1 MPIQHA
7 MIATFGLLA
16 ILTSSW
22 PGSGQ
27 EPSVPLPAGEHRLR
41 FQQRD
46 GLIYIKARVNG
57 KGTTLLL
64 DTGSTVTLLSRR
76 LVSTLSGDSRVTIN
90 LAKGSVSA
98 FNLSVGLILGD
109 SDSRE
114 RQCSFRKNAFVGD
127 FQFAD
132 AEGLLG
138 NDVLSL
144 FKSVT
149 FDFKSSTLILEDR

>member
-1 MPIQHA
+1 MPFRCA
-7 MIATFGLLA
+7 SIAAFGSLA
-16 ILTSSW
+16 ILSLWW
-22 PGSGQ
+22 PAFGQ
-27 EPSVPLPAGEHRLR
+27 EPALSPRAGEHRLP

-57 KGTTLLL
+57 KGTILLL
-64 DTGSTVTLLSRR
+64 DTGSTATLFSRR
-76 LVSTLSGDSRVTIN
+76 LVSPLDADPRVTIN
-90 LAKGSVSA
+90 MAKGSVSA
-98 FNLSVGLILGD
+98 FSLYVGLILGEP
-109 SDSRE
+109 DSRD
-114 RQCSFRKNAFVGD
+114 RQCSFRKSAFVGD